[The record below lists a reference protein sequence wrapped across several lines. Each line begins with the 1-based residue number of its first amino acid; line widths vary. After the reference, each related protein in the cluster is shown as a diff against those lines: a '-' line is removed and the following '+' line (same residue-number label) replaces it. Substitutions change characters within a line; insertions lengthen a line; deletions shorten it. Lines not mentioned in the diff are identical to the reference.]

1 MWLMYVIFI
10 LIGIFNLVAPEA
22 AWYLSR
28 GWQFKDAEPSAAAL
42 AMGRI
47 GGGVAVLA
55 GIIFFFV

>member
-28 GWQFKDAEPSAAAL
+28 GWQFKDAEPSDAAL
-42 AMGRI
+42 IMTRI
-47 GGGVAVLA
+47 GGGAAILIGLVLL
-55 GIIFFFV
+55 FS